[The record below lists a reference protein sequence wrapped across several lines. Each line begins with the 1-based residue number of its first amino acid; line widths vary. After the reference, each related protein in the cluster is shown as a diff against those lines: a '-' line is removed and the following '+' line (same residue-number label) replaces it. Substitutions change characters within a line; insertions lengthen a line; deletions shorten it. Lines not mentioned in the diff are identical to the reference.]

1 MTATKTTEIERCNL
15 FTNRKSFYKGLY
27 LDRVDVGLVREMV
40 TISWQRFKEADPSK
54 VYLAYGAYLERK
66 TAWSYFD
73 YLMRAR
79 KVQKQLEKAKGVVGF
94 TARLEFL
101 SKKAVQVAVFDDE
114 KSLEEFAHAGQHAL
128 CSKEKKDSMNWRKTA
143 TWNIS
148 ASEIPLK
155 LEETIN
161 RIQSQQ

>member
-1 MTATKTTEIERCNL
+1 
-15 FTNRKSFYKGLY
+15 
-27 LDRVDVGLVREMV
+27 MV
-40 TISWQRFKEADPSK
+40 TISWQQFKEADPSK

-66 TAWSYFD
+66 TAWFYFD

-79 KVQKQLEKAKGVVGF
+79 KVQKQLEKANGVVGF

-114 KSLEEFAHAGQHAL
+114 NSLKEFAHAGQHAL

-155 LEETIN
+155 LEDTLN
-161 RIQSQQ
+161 KIQSQQ